1 MTTTMTRQSA
11 SSTTKSAES
20 GWLAVGQASDLV
32 AFSGIG
38 AAIPQQEGSLSVAIF
53 WLPGEATELY
63 ALSNYCPFSGVHIL
77 ARGIV
82 GDLGGEP
89 VVASPLHKEHFSLRT
104 GICIEDPAMQ
114 VAVWP
119 VRLRGDILEV
129 GMQPV
134 HTTSAENNPGKAA

>member
-1 MTTTMTRQSA
+1 MTTTLTRHS
-11 SSTTKSAES
+11 SPSTTKPTDS
-20 GWLAVGQASDLV
+20 GWIAVGQADDLV

-38 AAIPQQEGSLSVAIF
+38 AAVPQQEGSTSVAIF
-53 WLPGEATELY
+53 WLPGEPTELF

-104 GICIEDPAMQ
+104 GVCLEDSAVQ

-119 VRLRGDILEV
+119 VRLRGGILEV
-129 GMQPV
+129 GLVPV
-134 HTTSAENNPGKAA
+134 ESAAEENSQGKAA